1 MNIMIKIVGPYPPCI
16 RCHRVRRNLKVL
28 QASIEIPFEFEH
40 IYAGDVEAEK
50 YGKIVEAEIFA
61 EKMGIDL
68 NYREL
73 FKKRDLKAIDEAI
86 APYVEMAK
94 EQGILLTPV
103 VVINDKLK
111 TMGRVV
117 SKEELEN
124 LIREEAKLLE

>member
-1 MNIMIKIVGPYPPCI
+1 M
-16 RCHRVRRNLKVL
+16 
-28 QASIEIPFEFEH
+28 EIPFEFKH
-40 IYAGDVEAEK
+40 IYAGDAEAEK

-103 VVINDKLK
+103 VVINDKIK

-117 SKEELEN
+117 SKEELEK
-124 LIREEAKLLE
+124 LIREEAKLHE

>member
-1 MNIMIKIVGPYPPCI
+1 MSIMIKIIGPYPPCI
-16 RCHRVRRNLKVL
+16 RCHRVRRNLKAL
-28 QASIEIPFEFEH
+28 QASMEIPFEFKH
-40 IYAGDVEAEK
+40 IYAGDAEAEK

-103 VVINDKLK
+103 VVINDKIK

-117 SKEELEN
+117 SKEELEK
-124 LIREEAKLLE
+124 LIREEAKLHE